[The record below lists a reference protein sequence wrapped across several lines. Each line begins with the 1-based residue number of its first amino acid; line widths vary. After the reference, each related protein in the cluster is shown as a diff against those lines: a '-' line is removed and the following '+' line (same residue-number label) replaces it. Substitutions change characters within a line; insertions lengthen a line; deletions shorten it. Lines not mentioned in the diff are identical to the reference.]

1 MDQNMLGKV
10 EKYLDL
16 FSEIKARTN
25 GDDRLALLVMQE
37 VTKDRRMQEMREEK
51 ELRNNEPATP
61 KQLQFLK
68 KLKVEIPPGL
78 SKKQASGF
86 IDSALVKDEYQF

>member
-37 VTKDRRMQEMREEK
+37 VTKDRRMEEMKGERAS
-51 ELRNNEPATP
+51 RNSEPATS
-61 KQLQFLK
+61 KQLEFLK
-68 KLKVEIPPGL
+68 KLKIEIPPGL

-86 IDSALVKDEYQF
+86 IDSALVKGEYQV

>member
-1 MDQNMLGKV
+1 MLGKV

-16 FSEIKARTN
+16 FSEIKERTN

-37 VTKDRRMQEMREEK
+37 VTKDRRMEEMRAEREQ
-51 ELRNNEPATP
+51 RNNEPATP

-68 KLKVEIPPGL
+68 NLKVEIPAGL
-78 SKKQASGF
+78 NKKQASGF
-86 IDSALVKDEYQF
+86 IDTALVKGEYPL